1 MTRPL
6 TKHSRA
12 ELEELLEQK
21 AEHVEH
27 SYNSVLAEL
36 DRRAARKLTEASLI
50 LSVVGVAIAV
60 GAFILSVLR

>member
-1 MTRPL
+1 MTKPL
-6 TKHSRA
+6 TKFSQA
-12 ELEELLEQK
+12 ELEELLEQR

-36 DRRAARKLTEASLI
+36 DRRAARKLTEASLT

-60 GAFILSVLR
+60 GALLLSALR